1 MVMNSLTL
9 KLIQYAVEHLKLS
22 KDDALFWH
30 HFIAQELDEVA
41 DVELEDVVGK
51 QSLTLSQLQQ
61 SIAQHFPGLTEEER
75 LKKTNRLLGLLTPP
89 PSTVNNTFWQS
100 SPTNQK
106 QAFDEFHHLQVANHY
121 IQQAAIE
128 KNIRWKTT
136 IQEFPIE
143 ITINLS
149 KPEKNNADTAK
160 LLLTPAKN
168 QKEYPACLIC
178 KTNLGFQG
186 TITKA
191 SRENMRHL
199 SFSLGNKP
207 WFLQFSPYAY
217 YPYHCI
223 VIDEIHTPMHLDAPT
238 YEKLYDFV
246 DLFPYLF
253 IGSNSDLPIVGGSI
267 LNHAH
272 FQGGQYKMPMMVVP
286 TRHHQSIR
294 GFAGTLHELSWLNNA
309 FRYDSKTK
317 ADALAFICRVDEIWK
332 TYRNESLEIIPFT
345 SAQHSGLTVVVEKTS
360 DLYQTY
366 FILRN
371 NRSNPTYPSGIFHA
385 HPQHHHIKQESIGL
399 IEAMGLFILPGRLK
413 QALHDIEHLD
423 DQAPIP
429 ESLTRYLSMIERL
442 RREKPLNR
450 QQALVDMINQTCFAI
465 LQNTAVFKK
474 TTEGQRGLTEWIHG
488 LHR

>member
-1 MVMNSLTL
+1 MLV
-9 KLIQYAVEHLKLS
+9 QYAVEQLKLP

-30 HFIAQELDEVA
+30 HFIAQELDEDA
-41 DVELEDVVGK
+41 HVEPMDVVGK
-51 QSLTLSQLQQ
+51 QSLTLANIQEG
-61 SIAQHFPGLTEEER
+61 IVQHFPRLTEEEQV
-75 LKKTNRLLGLLTPP
+75 KKINRLLGLLTPP
-89 PSTVNNTFWQS
+89 PSTVNHIFWQTS
-100 SPTNQK
+100 KQDQR
-106 QAFDEFHHLQVANHY
+106 QAFDEFHRLQVANCY
-121 IQQAAIE
+121 IQQMAIE
-128 KNIRWKTT
+128 KNIRWKTN

-143 ITINLS
+143 ITINLA
-149 KPEKNNADTAK
+149 KPEKNNAETAK
-160 LLLTPAKN
+160 LLLKSN
-168 QKEYPACLIC
+168 KDEYDYPACLIC
-178 KTNLGFQG
+178 KSNLGFKG
-186 TITKA
+186 TVTKA

-223 VIDEIHTPMHLDAPT
+223 VIDDIHTPMHLDAPT
-238 YEKLYDFV
+238 YAKLFDFV

-272 FQGGQYKMPMMVVP
+272 FQGGQYKMPMMLVP
-286 TRHHQSIR
+286 TRHHQAIR
-294 GFAGTLHELSWLNNA
+294 GFEGTLHELSWLNNA

-317 ADALAFICRVDEIWK
+317 EDSLAFICRVDEQWK
-332 TYRNESLEIIPFT
+332 SYRNESLDIIPFT
-345 SAQHSGLTVVVEKTS
+345 SAQHSGLTVVVEKTNE
-360 DLYQTY
+360 LYQTY

-371 NRSNPTYPSGIFHA
+371 NRTNATYPSGIFHA

-413 QALHDIEHLD
+413 QALHDIEHLH

-429 ESLTRYLSMIERL
+429 ESLTRYVSMIERL

-450 QQALVDMINQTCFAI
+450 QQALIDMINQTCFAI
-465 LQNTAVFKK
+465 LQNTAVFKQ
-474 TTEGQRGLTEWIHG
+474 TTEGQLGLEEWIHG